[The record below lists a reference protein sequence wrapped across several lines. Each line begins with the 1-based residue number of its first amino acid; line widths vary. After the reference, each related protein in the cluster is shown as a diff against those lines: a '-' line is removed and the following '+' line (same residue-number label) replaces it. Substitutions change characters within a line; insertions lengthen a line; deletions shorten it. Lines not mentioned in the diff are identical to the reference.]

1 MFMSKFTV
9 DRVLRQQNAD
19 REAQAAQEQQLISE
33 NVKRSQQELLIS
45 GNGAAQGDSRGRP
58 GSGILSNWRQKF
70 KPSSPPSRPLQPSNS
85 QSPPPPIQS
94 GPPPPP
100 PANRPNTNGS
110 SRTNDP
116 MRPYTQGPQW
126 NPDQEVTP
134 HANIERNVRA
144 AIEVHFASFCVQ
156 DWLDISH
163 LYHVQGCKPERN
175 SVLRSQAHMTR
186 VKEAVNEGYCDTMGA
201 LVRFS
206 LSPTTFS

>member
-1 MFMSKFTV
+1 MFMSNFTV

-33 NVKRSQQELLIS
+33 NNVKRSQQELLIS
-45 GNGAAQGDSRGRP
+45 GNGAAHGDSRGRP

-85 QSPPPPIQS
+85 QSPPPPMQL

-100 PANRPNTNGS
+100 PAKPNDRPNTNGS

-116 MRPYTQGPQW
+116 MRPYTQGPKW

-144 AIEVHFASFCVQ
+144 AIEVHSASFCAQ
-156 DWLDISH
+156 DWSDILPVSCPG
-163 LYHVQGCKPERN
+163 L
-175 SVLRSQAHMTR
+175 
-186 VKEAVNEGYCDTMGA
+186 
-201 LVRFS
+201 
-206 LSPTTFS
+206 